1 VQSQPAFEGA
11 HSEFGL
17 VGDSPQ
23 IQNVLRI
30 VKKLSRDTS
39 PVLILGESGVGKELV
54 ARAVHQVS
62 PIAAKVF
69 LPVDAATLVGS
80 LMESELFG
88 HVRGAFTGAVGHNQ
102 GLVRSAD
109 GGTLFLDEIGELT
122 PPAQAKLLR
131 LLQEQE
137 VRPVGSAQPVK
148 VNVRILAATNRDLE
162 QVIKDGSFRDDLYY
176 RLKVVT
182 IRVPPL
188 RERKSDIL
196 PLARHFVAKYA
207 LQPVSVSDTV
217 IERFLDYPWP
227 GNVRELENTIQRAAL
242 LSPDQLLTPTDFPVL
257 GEPRSGDEQEQSLEM
272 LIRNKLVSSLSQMD
286 VNELDNLYD
295 MVLHQMERPLIEIV
309 LEKTRGNQVR
319 TAEIL
324 GINRNTLRKKIKTL
338 EIDIR
343 KD

>member
-1 VQSQPAFEGA
+1 MQPQPAFEGA
-11 HSEFGL
+11 HSDFGL

-30 VKKLSRDTS
+30 IKKLSRDTS
-39 PVLILGESGVGKELV
+39 PILILGESGVGKELV

-62 PIAAKVF
+62 PLAAKVF

-88 HVRGAFTGAVGHNQ
+88 HVKGAFTGAIGNQ

-162 QVIKDGSFRDDLYY
+162 QAIKDGAFRDDLYY

-207 LQPVSVSDTV
+207 MQPVSVSDTV

-227 GNVRELENTIQRAAL
+227 GNVRELENTVRRMVALQSKSVLREKDLPTAFQRRGL
-242 LSPDQLLTPTDFPVL
+242 
-257 GEPRSGDEQEQSLEM
+257 PRSNGGDEAATILP
-272 LIRNKLVSSLSQMD
+272 LSE
-286 VNELDNLYD
+286 V
-295 MVLHQMERPLIEIV
+295 ERRHILRAVEHV
-309 LEKTRGNQVR
+309 KGDLQ
-319 TAEIL
+319 AAAHLL
-324 GINRNTLRKKIKTL
+324 GIGKTTLYRKLRQYSTEEAKEQGRL
-338 EIDIR
+338 FR
-343 KD
+343 

>member
-1 VQSQPAFEGA
+1 VQPQPAFEGA
-11 HSEFGL
+11 HSDFGL

-30 VKKLSRDTS
+30 IKKLSRDTS
-39 PVLILGESGVGKELV
+39 PILILGESGVGKELV

-62 PIAAKVF
+62 PLAAKVF

-88 HVRGAFTGAVGHNQ
+88 HVKGAFTGAIGHNQ

-162 QVIKDGSFRDDLYY
+162 QAIKDGAFRDDLYY

-207 LQPVSVSDTV
+207 MQPVSVSDTV
-217 IERFLDYPWP
+217 VERFLDYPWP
-227 GNVRELENTIQRAAL
+227 GNVRELENTVRRMVALQSKSVLREKDLPTAFQRRGL
-242 LSPDQLLTPTDFPVL
+242 
-257 GEPRSGDEQEQSLEM
+257 PRSNGGDEAATILP
-272 LIRNKLVSSLSQMD
+272 LSE
-286 VNELDNLYD
+286 V
-295 MVLHQMERPLIEIV
+295 ERRHILRAVEHV
-309 LEKTRGNQVR
+309 KGDLQ
-319 TAEIL
+319 AAAHLL
-324 GINRNTLRKKIKTL
+324 GIGKTTLYRKLRQYSTEEAKEQGRL
-338 EIDIR
+338 FR
-343 KD
+343 

>member
-1 VQSQPAFEGA
+1 MQPQPAFEGA
-11 HSEFGL
+11 HSDFGL

-30 VKKLSRDTS
+30 IKKLSRDTS
-39 PVLILGESGVGKELV
+39 PILILGESGVGKELV

-62 PIAAKVF
+62 PLAAKVF

-88 HVRGAFTGAVGHNQ
+88 HVKGAFTGAIGHNQ

-162 QVIKDGSFRDDLYY
+162 QAIKDGSFRDDLYY

-207 LQPVSVSDTV
+207 MQPVSVSDTV

-227 GNVRELENTIQRAAL
+227 GNVRELENTVRRMVALQSKSVLREKDLPTAFQRRGL
-242 LSPDQLLTPTDFPVL
+242 
-257 GEPRSGDEQEQSLEM
+257 PRSNGGDEAATILP
-272 LIRNKLVSSLSQMD
+272 LSE
-286 VNELDNLYD
+286 V
-295 MVLHQMERPLIEIV
+295 ERRHILRAVEHV
-309 LEKTRGNQVR
+309 KGDLQ
-319 TAEIL
+319 AAAHLL
-324 GINRNTLRKKIKTL
+324 GIGKTTLYRKLRQYSTEEAKEQGRL
-338 EIDIR
+338 FG
-343 KD
+343 

>member
-1 VQSQPAFEGA
+1 MQPQPAFEGA
-11 HSEFGL
+11 HSDFGL

-30 VKKLSRDTS
+30 IKKLSRDTS
-39 PVLILGESGVGKELV
+39 PILILGESGVGKELV

-62 PIAAKVF
+62 PLAAKVF

-88 HVRGAFTGAVGHNQ
+88 HVKGAFTGAIGNQ

-162 QVIKDGSFRDDLYY
+162 QAIKDGTFRDDLYY

-207 LQPVSVSDTV
+207 MQPVSVSDTV

-227 GNVRELENTIQRAAL
+227 GNVRELENTVRRMVALQSKSVLREKDLPTAFQRRGL
-242 LSPDQLLTPTDFPVL
+242 
-257 GEPRSGDEQEQSLEM
+257 PRSNGGDEAATILP
-272 LIRNKLVSSLSQMD
+272 LSE
-286 VNELDNLYD
+286 V
-295 MVLHQMERPLIEIV
+295 ERRHILRAVEHV
-309 LEKTRGNQVR
+309 KGDLQ
-319 TAEIL
+319 AAAHLL
-324 GINRNTLRKKIKTL
+324 GIGKTTLYRKLRQYSTEETKEQGRL
-338 EIDIR
+338 FG
-343 KD
+343 

>member
-1 VQSQPAFEGA
+1 VQPQPAFEGA

-23 IQNVLRI
+23 IQSVLRI
-30 VKKLSRDTS
+30 IKKLSHDTS
-39 PVLILGESGVGKELV
+39 PILILGESGVGKELV

-62 PIAAKVF
+62 PLAAKVF
-69 LPVDAATLVGS
+69 LPVDAATLAGS

-88 HVRGAFTGAVGHNQ
+88 HVKGAFTGAIGHNQ
-102 GLVRSAD
+102 GLVRAAE
-109 GGTLFLDEIGELT
+109 GGSLFLDEIGELT

-131 LLQEQE
+131 LLQEHE

-162 QVIKDGSFRDDLYY
+162 QAIKDGSFRGDLYY

-227 GNVRELENTIQRAAL
+227 GNVRELENTVRRMVVLQSKSVIREKDLPTAFQRHG
-242 LSPDQLLTPTDFPVL
+242 S
-257 GEPRSGDEQEQSLEM
+257 PRSSGGDQAAAILP
-272 LIRNKLVSSLSQMD
+272 LS
-286 VNELDNLYD
+286 EI
-295 MVLHQMERPLIEIV
+295 ERRHILRAVEHV
-309 LEKTRGNQVR
+309 KGDLQ
-319 TAEIL
+319 AAAHLL
-324 GINRNTLRKKIKTL
+324 GIGKTTLYRKLRQYSTEETKEQGRL
-338 EIDIR
+338 FG
-343 KD
+343 

>member
-1 VQSQPAFEGA
+1 VQPQPAFEGA
-11 HSEFGL
+11 HSDFGL

-23 IQNVLRI
+23 IQSVLRI
-30 VKKLSRDTS
+30 IKKLSRDTS
-39 PVLILGESGVGKELV
+39 PILILGESGVGKELV

-62 PIAAKVF
+62 PLAAKVF

-88 HVRGAFTGAVGHNQ
+88 HVKGAFTGAIGNQ

-162 QVIKDGSFRDDLYY
+162 QAIKDGTFRDDLYY
-176 RLKVVT
+176 SLKVVT
-182 IRVPPL
+182 IRVPTL
-188 RERKSDIL
+188 RERKSEIL
-196 PLARHFVAKYA
+196 ALARHFVAKYA
-207 LQPVSVSDTV
+207 MQPVSVSDTV

-227 GNVRELENTIQRAAL
+227 GNVRELENTVRRMVALQSKSVLREKDLPTAFQRRGL
-242 LSPDQLLTPTDFPVL
+242 
-257 GEPRSGDEQEQSLEM
+257 PRSNGGDEAATILP
-272 LIRNKLVSSLSQMD
+272 LSE
-286 VNELDNLYD
+286 V
-295 MVLHQMERPLIEIV
+295 ERRHILRAVEHV
-309 LEKTRGNQVR
+309 KGDLQ
-319 TAEIL
+319 AAAHLL
-324 GINRNTLRKKIKTL
+324 GIGKTTLYRKLRQYSTEEAKEQGRL
-338 EIDIR
+338 FG
-343 KD
+343 

>member
-1 VQSQPAFEGA
+1 MQPQPAFEGA
-11 HSEFGL
+11 HSDFGL

-30 VKKLSRDTS
+30 IKKLSRDTS
-39 PVLILGESGVGKELV
+39 PILILGESGVGKELV

-62 PIAAKVF
+62 PLAAKVF

-88 HVRGAFTGAVGHNQ
+88 HVKGAFTGAIGNQ

-162 QVIKDGSFRDDLYY
+162 QAIKDGAFRDDLYY

-207 LQPVSVSDTV
+207 MQPVSVSDTV

-227 GNVRELENTIQRAAL
+227 GNVRELENTVRRMVALQSKSVLREKDLPTAFQRRGL
-242 LSPDQLLTPTDFPVL
+242 
-257 GEPRSGDEQEQSLEM
+257 PRSNGGDEAATILP
-272 LIRNKLVSSLSQMD
+272 LSE
-286 VNELDNLYD
+286 V
-295 MVLHQMERPLIEIV
+295 ERRHILRAVEHV
-309 LEKTRGNQVR
+309 KGDLQ
-319 TAEIL
+319 AAAHLL
-324 GINRNTLRKKIKTL
+324 GIGKTTLYRKLRQYSTEETKEQGRL
-338 EIDIR
+338 FG
-343 KD
+343 

>member
-1 VQSQPAFEGA
+1 VESQPAFEGA

-23 IQNVLRI
+23 IQGVLRI
-30 VKKLSRDTS
+30 IKKLSRDTS

-62 PIAAKVF
+62 PLAAKVF

-88 HVRGAFTGAVGHNQ
+88 HVRGAFTGAIGHNQ

-137 VRPVGSAQPVK
+137 VRPVGSTQAVK

-217 IERFLDYPWP
+217 VERFLDYPWP
-227 GNVRELENTIQRAAL
+227 GNVRELENTVRRMVALQSKSVLREKDLPTAFQRHG
-242 LSPDQLLTPTDFPVL
+242 S
-257 GEPRSGDEQEQSLEM
+257 PRSNGGDEAATILP
-272 LIRNKLVSSLSQMD
+272 LS
-286 VNELDNLYD
+286 EI
-295 MVLHQMERPLIEIV
+295 ERRHILRAVEHAKGD
-309 LEKTRGNQVR
+309 LQ
-319 TAEIL
+319 AAAHLL
-324 GINRNTLRKKIKTL
+324 GIGKTTLYRKLRQYNTEESTEQGRLFG
-338 EIDIR
+338 
-343 KD
+343 

>member
-1 VQSQPAFEGA
+1 VQPQPAFEGA
-11 HSEFGL
+11 HSDFGL

-30 VKKLSRDTS
+30 IKKLSRDTS
-39 PVLILGESGVGKELV
+39 PILILGESGVGKELV

-62 PIAAKVF
+62 PLAAKVF

-88 HVRGAFTGAVGHNQ
+88 HVKGAFTGAIGNQ

-162 QVIKDGSFRDDLYY
+162 QAIKDGAFRDDLYY

-207 LQPVSVSDTV
+207 MQPVSVSDTV

-227 GNVRELENTIQRAAL
+227 GNVRELENTVRRMVALQSKSVLREKDLPTAFQRRGL
-242 LSPDQLLTPTDFPVL
+242 
-257 GEPRSGDEQEQSLEM
+257 PRSNGGDEAATILP
-272 LIRNKLVSSLSQMD
+272 LSE
-286 VNELDNLYD
+286 V
-295 MVLHQMERPLIEIV
+295 ERRHILRAVEHV
-309 LEKTRGNQVR
+309 KGDLQ
-319 TAEIL
+319 AAAHLL
-324 GINRNTLRKKIKTL
+324 GIGKTTLYRKLRQYSTEETKEQGRL
-338 EIDIR
+338 FG
-343 KD
+343 

>member
-1 VQSQPAFEGA
+1 VQPQPAFEGA

-23 IQNVLRI
+23 IQSVLRI
-30 VKKLSRDTS
+30 IKKLSHDTS
-39 PVLILGESGVGKELV
+39 PILILGESGVGKELV
-54 ARAVHQVS
+54 ARAVHEVS
-62 PIAAKVF
+62 PLAAKVF

-88 HVRGAFTGAVGHNQ
+88 HVKGAFTGAIGNQ

-162 QVIKDGSFRDDLYY
+162 QAIKDGAFRDDLYY

-207 LQPVSVSDTV
+207 MQPVSVSDTV

-227 GNVRELENTIQRAAL
+227 GNVRELENTVRRMVALQSKSVLREKDLPTAFQRRGL
-242 LSPDQLLTPTDFPVL
+242 
-257 GEPRSGDEQEQSLEM
+257 PRSNGGDEAATILP
-272 LIRNKLVSSLSQMD
+272 LSE
-286 VNELDNLYD
+286 V
-295 MVLHQMERPLIEIV
+295 ERRHILRAVEHV
-309 LEKTRGNQVR
+309 KGDLQ
-319 TAEIL
+319 AAAHLL
-324 GINRNTLRKKIKTL
+324 GIGKTTLYRKLRQYSTEETKEQGRL
-338 EIDIR
+338 FG
-343 KD
+343 